1 MKMKYMV
8 YIDNTYNKYIEVDS
22 SVYNHYMKTPN
33 IHWTRKRTTR
43 MLRNVAKGYQIS
55 NCVIKY

>member
-1 MKMKYMV
+1 MKMKYME

-22 SVYNHYMKTPN
+22 SVHNHYIPN
-33 IHWTRKRTTR
+33 IHWTSERTTR
-43 MLRNVAKGYQIS
+43 VLRNVAKGYQIS